1 MRLARRGNQERVV
14 KIVEDP
20 AGRGETN
27 GRNGTGGALAGAEL
41 TKAIGSRAVKT
52 TIAQIQAR
60 EDLKIHCLQG
70 ASMREMSEQRAL
82 QIQP

>member
-1 MRLARRGNQERVV
+1 MEIEYEPYLMRLARRGNQERVV

-41 TKAIGSRAVKT
+41 TKAIGSRV
-52 TIAQIQAR
+52 
-60 EDLKIHCLQG
+60 
-70 ASMREMSEQRAL
+70 
-82 QIQP
+82 